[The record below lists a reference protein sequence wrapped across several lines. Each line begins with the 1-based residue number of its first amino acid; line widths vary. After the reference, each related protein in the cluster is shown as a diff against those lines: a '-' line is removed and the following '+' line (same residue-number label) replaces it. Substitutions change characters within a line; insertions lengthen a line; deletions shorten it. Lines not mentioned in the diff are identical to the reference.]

1 MFRIH
6 INASEP
12 YDVVIENNSLS
23 HISDYIRPLKEPY
36 RVIIVSDD
44 NVAPPLPENGESQPH
59 RGGGIQRM

>member
-44 NVAPPLPENGESQPH
+44 NVAPPST
-59 RGGGIQRM
+59 